1 MEKTNNELLNL
12 ILEFLKYLKDEK
24 NYSKLTVMNYG
35 KDLKLFLDFLKVE
48 KITNIKKIDYPLMR
62 SYLSFLY
69 DKEYSKKTIARNI
82 STLRSFFKYHL
93 KEKHIDQNP
102 MTLIQNPKLDKK
114 LPKVLYTND
123 LENLLNIPDRNTTLG
138 QRDSAILE
146 MFYSTGIR
154 VSELVSLKV
163 KDINFY
169 DKRIKILGKG
179 NKDRYV
185 LYGNVLEEKLNRYL
199 KNSRIQ
205 LNKNGSDYLFL
216 NKNGGNLT
224 ARGVET
230 ILDNIVKKSNL
241 NYHISPHTLRHTFA
255 THMLDNGADL
265 KIVQELLGHENLS
278 TTQIYTHV
286 SNERLREVYL
296 KSHKRREE
304 NVSK

>member
-1 MEKTNNELLNL
+1 MEKSNNELLNL
-12 ILEFLKYLKDEK
+12 TLEFLKYLKDEK
-24 NYSKLTVMNYG
+24 NYSKLTVINYG

-48 KITNIKKIDYPLMR
+48 KVTNIKKIDYQLMR

-69 DKEYSKKTIARNI
+69 DKDYSKKTIARNI

-93 KEKHIDQNP
+93 KEKNIEQNP

-123 LENLLNIPDRNTTLG
+123 LEDLLKIPDITTSLG

-179 NKDRYV
+179 NKERYV
-185 LYGNVLEEKLNRYL
+185 LYGSVLEEKLNCYL
-199 KNSRIQ
+199 KDGRRE
-205 LNKNGSDYLFL
+205 LNKNNSEYLFL
-216 NKNGGNLT
+216 NKNGGSLT
-224 ARGVET
+224 TRGVEK
-230 ILDNIVKKSNL
+230 ILDNVVKKSNL

-296 KSHKRREE
+296 KSHKREE
-304 NVSK
+304 